1 MLLDE
6 VPSRHRRRRVFR
18 LVWDRR
24 SDLLPKYNLDSDG
37 EQEMRDLL
45 LEGRGPF
52 TAEEYCDETFRPK
65 QGLQARRRF
74 SDGSF
79 QVFYSSL
86 DPETADEEIRYWFPR
101 YGPRKARTGFYSRL
115 ACSFSGLEKDLR
127 AKVVEWPE
135 LTHESDYSFC
145 NRLGAEAQQLDVDGL
160 VVPSARCDGDNLPI
174 FRREAISEARFV
186 EIVVVRYDP
195 DSGEVTLQ

>member
-79 QVFYSSL
+79 PVFYSSL

-115 ACSFSGLEKDLR
+115 ACSFSGLEKDRGVYRMLR
-127 AKVVEWPE
+127 PKSEQSKSRASLAVWFWVSRIGFPSTTSPE
-135 LTHESDYSFC
+135 PRPPCS
-145 NRLGAEAQQLDVDGL
+145 
-160 VVPSARCDGDNLPI
+160 
-174 FRREAISEARFV
+174 AISSIR
-186 EIVVVRYDP
+186 RWP
-195 DSGEVTLQ
+195 SR